1 VLQFILKDT
10 RTGKK
15 TGGKFSFVDLA
26 GSERGA
32 DTTHNNRQTRME
44 GAEINK
50 SLLAL
55 KECIRALFHV
65 QNHTPFRGSKLT
77 QVLKDSFVGGNS
89 HTVMVVTISPNLTN
103 AEHTLNTLRYGYR
116 VKEIKNDA
124 ETGGRGR
131 GRNRNAMKM
140 DLNRDYG
147 NNSSNSGVRRSAPS
161 GPLRKAFQHGSK
173 NGRQPSAGAAS
184 RGSNARPTTA
194 DSGSGLR
201 RPRRDQMRQQQKN
214 THRAT
219 PPQRHSHQASSDGVN
234 PPAPQAGGGPSTLTP
249 QVRGPPLPESTPS
262 PDALPVPTPSS
273 SRGLNNNSSAG
284 GGGRGGD
291 GSLSSSSNR
300 RSGSGAP
307 QSGDKHFPGK
317 KRLHMSPLRTS
328 KEARLQG
335 AAADRAEAAEK
346 ANRAKR
352 RSSGGGTV
360 EDDVPL
366 VIESLVG
373 EDEDKQEG
381 AVLQQHGERHNSSVD
396 CVETDD
402 LMPVSPAVVAEME
415 EEHAELVTDII
426 NDQEG
431 LVAAHREQIH
441 EMMNLVKQE
450 MTALDEVEA
459 AGASVDDY
467 VESLEIILASKA
479 SIVSRLRRQLDAFKA
494 KLEVEEE
501 LSASIG
507 SSRNSSPAAK
517 RSPPPQSSD
526 FD

>member
-1 VLQFILKDT
+1 
-10 RTGKK
+10 
-15 TGGKFSFVDLA
+15 
-26 GSERGA
+26 
-32 DTTHNNRQTRME
+32 M
-44 GAEINK
+44 
-50 SLLAL
+50 
-55 KECIRALFHV
+55 
-65 QNHTPFRGSKLT
+65 
-77 QVLKDSFVGGNS
+77 
-89 HTVMVVTISPNLTN
+89 
-103 AEHTLNTLRYGYR
+103 
-116 VKEIKNDA
+116 
-124 ETGGRGR
+124 
-131 GRNRNAMKM
+131 
-140 DLNRDYG
+140 
-147 NNSSNSGVRRSAPS
+147 
-161 GPLRKAFQHGSK
+161 
-173 NGRQPSAGAAS
+173 
-184 RGSNARPTTA
+184 
-194 DSGSGLR
+194 
-201 RPRRDQMRQQQKN
+201 
-214 THRAT
+214 
-219 PPQRHSHQASSDGVN
+219 
-234 PPAPQAGGGPSTLTP
+234 
-249 QVRGPPLPESTPS
+249 
-262 PDALPVPTPSS
+262 
-273 SRGLNNNSSAG
+273 
-284 GGGRGGD
+284 
-291 GSLSSSSNR
+291 
-300 RSGSGAP
+300 
-307 QSGDKHFPGK
+307 
-317 KRLHMSPLRTS
+317 
-328 KEARLQG
+328 
-335 AAADRAEAAEK
+335 
-346 ANRAKR
+346 
-352 RSSGGGTV
+352 

-381 AVLQQHGERHNSSVD
+381 AVLQQHGERHNSS
-396 CVETDD
+396 VETDD